1 MAKSLDSFS
10 PNAAAAAKAALRSG
24 PGKAGRGGSVRI
36 TLRSDEEPIPG
47 GGEAK
52 DAADALALAAEKE
65 AKDAADAL
73 ALAAK
78 KIRTGAVGDRRGTL
92 AFGDRVFLRSG
103 RGRWALFVDAG
114 KLESTPK
121 ALVVSLNEV
130 RLVLGRTSV
139 GLEDIPLSDIL
150 LLLCDLAAGGAEE
163 ILLVETDSGRALDA
177 VAIPLRAE
185 GRISDAEWRTEEGG
199 K

>member
-1 MAKSLDSFS
+1 MTGVQTC
-10 PNAAAAAKAALRSG
+10 AL
-24 PGKAGRGGSVRI
+24 
-36 TLRSDEEPIPG
+36 PIW
-47 GGEAK
+47 GEAK

-73 ALAAK
+73 AVK
-78 KIRTGAVGDRRGTL
+78 KIRVDAAGDRRRSL
-92 AFGDRVFLRSG
+92 AFEDRVFLRSG
-103 RGRWALFVDAG
+103 RGNWALFVDSD

-139 GLEDIPLSDIL
+139 GLEGVPLSDIL
-150 LLLCDLAAGGAEE
+150 LLLCDLSAGGTEE
-163 ILLVETDSGRALDA
+163 ILLVETNSGRALDA
-177 VAIPLRAE
+177 VAIPMRAE
-185 GRISDAEWRTEEGG
+185 GRISDAEWRIEEEG